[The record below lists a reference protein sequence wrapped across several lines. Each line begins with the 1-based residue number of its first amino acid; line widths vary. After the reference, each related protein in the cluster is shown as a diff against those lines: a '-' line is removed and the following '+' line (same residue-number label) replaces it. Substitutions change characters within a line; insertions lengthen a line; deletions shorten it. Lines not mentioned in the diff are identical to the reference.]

1 MNIRL
6 LHILFLFVAGFGY
19 AQNTP
24 QIPEIQATVDTA
36 KIRIGEQINY
46 QIVIKNAKVGIDLLP
61 LQLDSLNK
69 IEIVKD
75 NPIDTLKDKL
85 VKKYVLTSFDSGSYE
100 IPAQQIY
107 VWSQEYTT
115 KPIKIDVATVA
126 VDTTKQKMFPI
137 KAIQKEPYTF
147 DDFKQYLWWLLA
159 VILLLLVV
167 ILYFVFRKKKTPE
180 EKLATIPPYELALQ
194 QLQALDKKQLWQQNK
209 IKRYYFEL
217 TDILRNYIERELH
230 IPAMEST
237 SNELLTT
244 LQDFNL
250 SSSIL
255 DIPEETILKLR
266 KLLNEAD
273 LVKFAKYVPLAN
285 EIEIHRK
292 YTGEIL
298 DELQPKKVEEHEAVE

>member
-6 LHILFLFVAGFGY
+6 LHILLLFVAGFGY

-24 QIPEIQATVDTA
+24 QIPEIQAAVDTA

-61 LQLDSLNK
+61 LQLDSLSK